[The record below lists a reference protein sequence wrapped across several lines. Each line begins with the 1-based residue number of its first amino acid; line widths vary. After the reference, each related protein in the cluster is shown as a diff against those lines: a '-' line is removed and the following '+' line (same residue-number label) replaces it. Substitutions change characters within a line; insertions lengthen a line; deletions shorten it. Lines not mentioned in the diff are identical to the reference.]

1 MTSAVREH
9 AEGAVAVTTALILV
23 LLLSLAAF
31 VVDLA
36 VVRADNRSSQSA
48 ADHAV
53 VAGAA
58 QLGENSY
65 ADACATTWQ
74 YLTAN
79 ISASAAAPAPGSC
92 ATVFGSMTKETCALR
107 AGNSAAPTS
116 DHTTDPALFGPL
128 FVTEPIGEFTVTIQM
143 PVRDGDELMGAQASD
158 PGFDGTNPC
167 ERIGMRLERSRPGI
181 FSSFAGGDG
190 TNTGVIDAVARLV
203 ERGRVEE
210 YATLIILDQVGCDA
224 LVSGGDG
231 AGVVVFDGDLDGV
244 PSPGI
249 ITSDSGGSS
258 CSNSSNDAVYE
269 TGGTG
274 IICAGASPVDDGIP
288 PIETYLTVAQA
299 MASAGSCVIPTVSIR
314 DNTLRSGASS
324 LRYANEGR
332 ANSIAPNVTAG
343 DFWGRQQIDHDYNCV
358 ATYPSPWSAV
368 TPQYPYDQG
377 SASPPYTDVEPCT
390 SGRDA
395 GIDLLVN
402 AFVTNSLQTDTGLF
416 EPVTDC
422 NNRTVNAAKPWV
434 YIDCKNQGKLTL
446 NGASLVVVNQ
456 FGGAQPGIKMSN
468 GDRLRIN
475 PLGGKDAIMV
485 VPSGGMA
492 FPGGTLDL
500 NNTFVYLH
508 SGALSVNSQASDV
521 LEWSAPNQEK
531 GWNEDGTRAKCQV
544 SGLASDNTTAL
555 PNGIQLPSA
564 PCFEDLALWSNETE
578 AHSFGGQANVDVAGI
593 FFAPNAGRKNNSSFS
608 LSGGGSGLDLSFA
621 QFFTW
626 RLSVGGSAAVIMR
639 PDPENFS
646 SKPRY
651 GSGLI
656 R

>member
-1 MTSAVREH
+1 MNSIGREH

-58 QLGENSY
+58 QLGENSF

-79 ISASAAAPAPGSC
+79 ISASAASTAPGSC

-107 AGNSAAPTS
+107 AGNSAVPTS
-116 DHTTDPALFGPL
+116 DPTTDPALFGPL
-128 FVTEPIGEFTVTIQM
+128 FITESIGEFTVTIQM

-158 PGFDGTNPC
+158 PDFDGTNPC
-167 ERIGMRLERSRPGI
+167 ERVGMRLARSRPGI

-203 ERGRVEE
+203 ERGRIEE

-224 LVSGGDG
+224 LVTAGNG
-231 AGVVVFDGDLDGV
+231 AGVVVFDGVDADGV

-249 ITSDSGGSS
+249 ITSDSGGSG
-258 CSNSSNDAVYE
+258 CSNSVNDAVYD
-269 TGGTG
+269 TGGNG
-274 IICAGASPVDDGIP
+274 IICAGASVIDNGVP
-288 PIETYLTVAQA
+288 PAETYLSVAQA
-299 MASAGSCVIPTVSIR
+299 MATSGSCFVPTVSIR
-314 DNTLRSGASS
+314 DNTIRSGASPV
-324 LRYANEGR
+324 RYENAVTP
-332 ANSIAPNVTAG
+332 NSIAPDVTAG
-343 DFWGRQQIDHDYNCV
+343 EFWGRQQIDHDYNCV
-358 ATYPSPWSAV
+358 GTYPPYS
-368 TPQYPYDQG
+368 TTKPQYPYDQG
-377 SASPPYTDVEPCT
+377 SANPPYTDVEPCT
-390 SGRDA
+390 SGRDP
-395 GIDLLVN
+395 GIDLLVD
-402 AFVTNSLQTDTGLF
+402 AFVNQSLQTDTAFFQL
-416 EPVTDC
+416 VSNC
-422 NNRTVNAAKPWV
+422 NDQTVNATKPWV

-446 NGASLVVVNQ
+446 NGANLVVVKQ

-468 GDRLRIN
+468 GDRLVVN

-485 VPSGGMA
+485 VPSGGMT
-492 FPGGTLDL
+492 FPGGILEL

-508 SGALSVNSQASDV
+508 SGGLTVNSQATDT
-521 LEWSAPNQEK
+521 LEWSAPNIEK
-531 GWNEDGTRAKCQV
+531 GWNEDDTRAQCQV
-544 SGLASDNTTAL
+544 SAVDSTNVTL
-555 PNGIQLPSA
+555 PNGLELPSA
-564 PCFEDLALWSNETE
+564 PCFEDLALWSNDTV
-578 AHSFGGQANVDVAGI
+578 AHSFGGQATVDVAGI

-608 LSGGGSGLDLSFA
+608 LSGGGQGLDLSFA